1 VTIERRRQER
11 EGRKGGILLKDFDR
25 EEARRLREREREIR
39 VHVLCHVARD
49 VVLTWGG
56 KYAKKFFKKKR
67 ERERE
72 IEMYTRMIKGGR
84 KQGIHK

>member
-1 VTIERRRQER
+1 MTIERRRQER

-56 KYAKKFFKKKR
+56 KYAKNFLKKKKR
-67 ERERE
+67 ERERDRDVHTHDQRGE
-72 IEMYTRMIKGGR
+72 ETRYT
-84 KQGIHK
+84 